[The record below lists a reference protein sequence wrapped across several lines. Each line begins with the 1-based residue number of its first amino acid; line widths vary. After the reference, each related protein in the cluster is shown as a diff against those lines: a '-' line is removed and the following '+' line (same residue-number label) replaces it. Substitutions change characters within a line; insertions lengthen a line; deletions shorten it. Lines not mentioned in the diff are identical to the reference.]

1 MLKASTVMS
10 NDGYSSGKFPKNLQT
25 IENLLTLNKAGVI
38 GINVSI
44 ILKEEQSHFYNLIKA
59 PIPCLESER
68 MFIKQLLDS

>member
-1 MLKASTVMS
+1 MLKARTVMS
-10 NDGYSSGKFPKNLQT
+10 NDDYSSGKFPKNLQT
-25 IENLLTLNKAGVI
+25 IENLLILNKAGVI

-59 PIPCLESER
+59 LIPCLESER

>member
-10 NDGYSSGKFPKNLQT
+10 NDDYSSGKFPKNLQT
-25 IENLLTLNKAGVI
+25 IENLTPNKAGVI